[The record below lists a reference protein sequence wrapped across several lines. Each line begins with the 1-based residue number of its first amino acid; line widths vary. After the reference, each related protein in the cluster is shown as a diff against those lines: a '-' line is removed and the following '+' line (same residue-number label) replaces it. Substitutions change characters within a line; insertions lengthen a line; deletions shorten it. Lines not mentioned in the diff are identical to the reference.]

1 MVKSGGAASCLFGC
15 QVIIV
20 TLHPGGGV
28 LLHLVAAVRIDI
40 QRKTGG
46 SMAQQILNALYIGPG
61 SNGNGGGCVPE
72 IVRPGVRPAD
82 AGSDFLKMTVE
93 GRYSKMPAHSIREY
107 QIIRVAPQLTGSK
120 AVFCLPLPLC
130 FQISKSNLRRLDL
143 PGLSALGAGCNVVFS
158 ALLFLLLELL
168 TDGDPPRFK
177 VHLCPR

>member
-1 MVKSGGAASCLFGC
+1 MVKSSGVALCLFGC

-72 IVRPGVRPAD
+72 IVGACVRP
-82 AGSDFLKMTVE
+82 SDTGGNLLEVFVKGENGVVLSNFICK
-93 GRYSKMPAHSIREY
+93 Y
-107 QIIRVAPQLTGSK
+107 QIIRVAP
-120 AVFCLPLPLC
+120 
-130 FQISKSNLRRLDL
+130 
-143 PGLSALGAGCNVVFS
+143 
-158 ALLFLLLELL
+158 
-168 TDGDPPRFK
+168 
-177 VHLCPR
+177 